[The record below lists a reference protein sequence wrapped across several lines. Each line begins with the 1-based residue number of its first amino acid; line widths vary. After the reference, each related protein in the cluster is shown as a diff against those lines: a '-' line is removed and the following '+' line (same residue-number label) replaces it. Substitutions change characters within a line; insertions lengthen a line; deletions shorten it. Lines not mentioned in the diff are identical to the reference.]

1 MRSERGQLTPMV
13 IGFVV
18 IALLLVT
25 VLANASKA
33 FLYRRSLTSWAD
45 GAAIVAAQSVA
56 AERIYSGQVGDTLP
70 LSQAG
75 ARAEVADYVR
85 RHDLPGRFDDF
96 NVAAVE
102 VDPVSGT
109 VTVTFTT
116 RMPLIWTSQ
125 TTPITAGASTVAPL
139 Q

>member
-1 MRSERGQLTPMV
+1 MV

-33 FLYRRSLTSWAD
+33 FLYRRSLMSWAD

-56 AERIYSGQVGDTLP
+56 AERIYSGEVSDTLP
-70 LSQAG
+70 LSEAD
-75 ARAEVADYVR
+75 ARSEVADYVG
-85 RHDLPGRFDDF
+85 RHDLAGRFDDF
-96 NVAAVE
+96 AVAAVE
-102 VDPVSGT
+102 VDPNGGT

-116 RMPLIWTSQ
+116 RMPLIWTNQ
-125 TTPITAGASTVAPL
+125 TTPITAEASTVAPL

>member
-1 MRSERGQLTPMV
+1 MV

-33 FLYRRSLTSWAD
+33 FLYRRSLMSWAD

-56 AERIYSGQVGDTLP
+56 AERIYSGEVGDTLP
-70 LSQAG
+70 LSRAG
-75 ARAEVADYVR
+75 ARSEVADYVR
-85 RHDLPGRFDDF
+85 RHDLAGRFDDF
-96 NVAAVE
+96 AVAAVE
-102 VDPVSGT
+102 VDPSGGT

-116 RMPLIWTSQ
+116 RMPLIWTSR
-125 TTPITAGASTVAPL
+125 TTPITAEASTVAPL